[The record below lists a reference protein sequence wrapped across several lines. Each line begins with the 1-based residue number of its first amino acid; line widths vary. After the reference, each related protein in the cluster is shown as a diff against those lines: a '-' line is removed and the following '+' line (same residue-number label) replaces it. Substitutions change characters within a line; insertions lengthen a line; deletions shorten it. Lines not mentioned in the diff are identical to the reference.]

1 MRHKANGN
9 KKNHAGSEEFSLKS
23 LISSK
28 YKILSE
34 QEIDKLIAREA
45 ERSVLHNNESSILNQ
60 ITDVKGPDGMKVLH
74 HGSGVKVD
82 PSDVKRRFTIEAKK
96 NLKEFVRL

>member
-45 ERSVLHNNESSILNQ
+45 ERSV
-60 ITDVKGPDGMKVLH
+60 
-74 HGSGVKVD
+74 
-82 PSDVKRRFTIEAKK
+82 
-96 NLKEFVRL
+96 